1 VSHKKHKKLR
11 TVSELFVLLVAK
23 KTYRDFTK
31 LYITLRKSLWLFGT
45 RYRARGKLQKM
56 LQTRFLLTGVSLFL
70 AALFLTS
77 CKSDYQASQRQNQR
91 PGQGEARK
99 VKTTT
104 VAETPFGETVTAN
117 GTLAAYDQTTVSVKV
132 PGRIRT
138 ISVDLGSVVSKG
150 QTIAVLD
157 SADYSL
163 RVQQSEASLA
173 QARARLGLA
182 PDGTDDRVDPEQT
195 ATVRQA
201 RAVLDEARY
210 NRDRAARLVE
220 QGVIAK
226 AEFDTATATFKV
238 AEGRYQDAYEE
249 IRNRQG
255 VLAQRRSELALAR
268 QQLKDTAVVAPL
280 DGIVQE
286 KRTSVGEYLA
296 AGAPVVNI
304 VRMDPLR
311 LRAEIPERE
320 SHTIHTGQDV
330 RVTVEGDTSVF
341 LGKIMRLSPV
351 IAEQN
356 RMLVVEADVRN
367 NGKLRPG
374 SFAHA
379 EIVTNDAKM
388 AVTVPNNAIVT
399 FAGIEKVITVQN
411 GKAVEKPI
419 TTGRRNAEFTE
430 IVAGINVGEKIV
442 VDPGNL
448 QSGQAVEVVD

>member
-1 VSHKKHKKLR
+1 MFQTR
-11 TVSELFVLLVAK
+11 ILLV
-23 KTYRDFTK
+23 
-31 LYITLRKSLWLFGT
+31 I
-45 RYRARGKLQKM
+45 
-56 LQTRFLLTGVSLFL
+56 GVSLL

-77 CKSDYQASQRQNQR
+77 CKSDYQASQRQGQGR
-91 PGQGEARK
+91 QAQGEARK
-99 VKTTT
+99 VKTTA
-104 VAETPFGETVTAN
+104 VVETPFGETVTAN

-138 ISVDLGSVVSKG
+138 ISVDLGSVVSRG
-150 QTIAVLD
+150 QVIAQLD
-157 SADYSL
+157 AEDYRL
-163 RVQQSEASLA
+163 RVQQSEAALA

-182 PDGTDDRVDPEQT
+182 PDGKDDRVDPEQT

-201 RAVLDEARY
+201 RAVLDEARF

-226 AEFDTATATFKV
+226 AEFDAATATFKV

-255 VLAQRRSELALAR
+255 VLAQRKSELALAQ

-320 SHTIHTGQDV
+320 SRAVHTGQDV
-330 RVTVEGDTSVF
+330 RVTVEGDTNVY

-367 NGKLRPG
+367 DGKLRPG
-374 SFAHA
+374 SFAHT
-379 EIVTNDAKM
+379 EIVTNGAKM

-399 FAGIEKVITVQN
+399 FAGIEKVIVVQN
-411 GKAVEKPI
+411 GKALEKPI
-419 TTGRRNAEFTE
+419 TTGRRNTEVTE
-430 IVAGINVGEKIV
+430 IVAGVSVGEKVI

-448 QSGQAVEVVD
+448 QSGQAVEVVE

>member
-1 VSHKKHKKLR
+1 MFERKIY
-11 TVSELFVLLVAK
+11 LLGVP
-23 KTYRDFTK
+23 
-31 LYITLRKSLWLFGT
+31 
-45 RYRARGKLQKM
+45 
-56 LQTRFLLTGVSLFL
+56 LLL
-70 AALFLTS
+70 AALLVTS
-77 CKSDYQASQRQNQR
+77 CKSDYQAQQRQGENR
-91 PGQGEARK
+91 PGGQAGTRQ
-99 VKTTT
+99 VKTMA

-132 PGRIRT
+132 PGRVRV
-138 ISVDLGSVVSKG
+138 ISVDLGSVVSRG
-150 QTIAVLD
+150 MVIAHVD
-157 SADYSL
+157 SEDYRL
-163 RVQQSEASLA
+163 RVQQAEASLA
-173 QARARLGLA
+173 QARARLGL
-182 PDGTDDRVDPEQT
+182 PPQGTDDRVDPEQT

-201 RAVLDEARY
+201 RAVLDEARF
-210 NRDRAARLVE
+210 NRERAARLVE
-220 QGVIAK
+220 QGIIAK
-226 AEFDTATATFKV
+226 AEFDSATATFKV

-311 LRAEIPERE
+311 LRAQVPERE
-320 SHTIHTGQDV
+320 ANAVRTGQDV
-330 RVTVEGDTSVF
+330 RVTIEGDTNVYQ
-341 LGKIMRLSPV
+341 GKIMRLSPV

-356 RMLVVEADVRN
+356 RVLMVEADVRN
-367 NGKLRPG
+367 NGSLRPG
-374 SFAHA
+374 SFVHA

-399 FAGIEKVITVQN
+399 FAGIEKVITIQN

-430 IVAGINVGEKIV
+430 IIAGINVGEKVI

-448 QSGQAVEVVD
+448 QSGQAVEVVE

>member
-1 VSHKKHKKLR
+1 MIRIIPALARARDKLR
-11 TVSELFVLLVAK
+11 RMSV
-23 KTYRDFTK
+23 
-31 LYITLRKSLWLFGT
+31 T
-45 RYRARGKLQKM
+45 RIYLSI
-56 LQTRFLLTGVSLFL
+56 VSLLF
-70 AALFLTS
+70 AALFFAS
-77 CKSDYQASQRQNQR
+77 CKSDYQAQQRQGQGR
-91 PGQGEARK
+91 PGQAAARQ
-99 VKTTT
+99 VRMTA

-132 PGRIRT
+132 PGRVRV
-138 ISVDLGSVVSKG
+138 ISVDLGSVVSQG
-150 QTIAVLD
+150 QVIANVD
-157 SADYSL
+157 SEDYRL
-163 RVQQSEASLA
+163 RVQQAEASLS
-173 QARARLGLA
+173 QARARLGLT
-182 PDGTDDRVDPEQT
+182 PEGSDDRVDPERT

-201 RAVLDEARY
+201 RAMLDEARF
-210 NRDRAARLVE
+210 NRDRAAKLVE
-220 QGVIAK
+220 QGIIAK
-226 AEFDTATATFKV
+226 AEYDSATAVFKV

-255 VLAQRRSELALAR
+255 VLAQRRSEVALAR
-268 QQLKDTAVVAPL
+268 QQLKDTNVVAPIN
-280 DGIVQE
+280 GIVQE

-311 LRAEIPERE
+311 LRAQVPERE
-320 SHTIHTGQDV
+320 SRTIHTGQDV
-330 RVTVEGDTSVF
+330 RVTVEGDTNIY

-399 FAGIEKVITVQN
+399 FAGIEKVIVVQN
-411 GKAVEKPI
+411 GKALEKPI

-430 IVAGINVGEKIV
+430 IVSGINVGEKVI

-448 QSGQAVEVVD
+448 QSGQAVEVIE

>member
-1 VSHKKHKKLR
+1 M
-11 TVSELFVLLVAK
+11 A
-23 KTYRDFTK
+23 
-31 LYITLRKSLWLFGT
+31 
-45 RYRARGKLQKM
+45 RAHGKLPWM
-56 LQTRFLLTGVSLFL
+56 SQTKILWISVPIIL
-70 AALFLTS
+70 AALFFTS
-77 CKSDYQASQRQNQR
+77 CKSDYQAQQRQ
-91 PGQGEARK
+91 GQGRPAAAARQ
-99 VKTTT
+99 VKTTA

-132 PGRIRT
+132 PGRVRV
-138 ISVDLGSVVSKG
+138 ISVDLGSVVSRG
-150 QTIAVLD
+150 QVIANVD
-157 SADYSL
+157 SEDYRL
-163 RVQQSEASLA
+163 RVQQAEASLA
-173 QARARLGLA
+173 QARARLGLS
-182 PDGTDDRVDPEQT
+182 PEGNDDRVDPEQT

-201 RAVLDEARY
+201 RAVLDEARF

-220 QGVIAK
+220 QGIIAK
-226 AEFDTATATFKV
+226 AEFDSATAVFKV

-255 VLAQRRSELALAR
+255 VLAQRKSEVALAR
-268 QQLKDTAVVAPL
+268 QQLKDTNVVAPI
-280 DGIVQE
+280 DGVVQE

-311 LRAEIPERE
+311 LRAQVPERE
-320 SHTIHTGQDV
+320 SRAIHTGQDV
-330 RVTVEGDTSVF
+330 RVTVEGDTNIY

-356 RMLVVEADVRN
+356 RMLMVEADVRN

-399 FAGIEKVITVQN
+399 FAGIEKVIVVQN
-411 GKAVEKPI
+411 GKALEKPI

-430 IVAGINVGEKIV
+430 IVSGISVGEKVI

>member
-1 VSHKKHKKLR
+1 M
-11 TVSELFVLLVAK
+11 SE
-23 KTYRDFTK
+23 
-31 LYITLRKSLWLFGT
+31 
-45 RYRARGKLQKM
+45 ARIYVV
-56 LQTRFLLTGVSLFL
+56 GVPLIL
-70 AALFLTS
+70 AAIFFAACS
-77 CKSDYQASQRQNQR
+77 KDEPQASQRQQQGG
-91 PGQGEARK
+91 PGAAKPARQ
-99 VKTTT
+99 VKTAA
-104 VAETPFGETVTAN
+104 VAETPFGETVTAT
-117 GTLAAYDQTTVSVKV
+117 GTLAAYEQTTVSVKV
-132 PGRIRT
+132 PGRVRVL
-138 ISVDLGSVVSKG
+138 SVDLGSVVSRG
-150 QTIAVLD
+150 QVIAQVD
-157 SADYSL
+157 SEDYRL
-163 RVQQSEASLA
+163 RVQQAEASLA
-173 QARARLGLA
+173 QARARLGLT
-182 PDGTDDRVDPEQT
+182 PDGTNDRVDPEQT
-195 ATVRQA
+195 STVRQA
-201 RAVLDEARY
+201 RAVLDEAKF
-210 NRDRAARLVE
+210 NRDRAAKLVE

-226 AEFDTATATFKV
+226 AEFDSAVSIFKV

-268 QQLKDTAVVAPL
+268 QQLKDTAVAAPI

-311 LRAEIPERE
+311 LKAEIPERE
-320 SHTIHTGQDV
+320 SRAVHTGQDV
-330 RVTVEGDTSVF
+330 RVTVEGDTNVY

-356 RMLVVEADVRN
+356 RMLLVEADVRN
-367 NGKLRPG
+367 TGSLRPG

-388 AVTVPNNAIVT
+388 AVTVPNSAIVT

-430 IVAGINVGEKIV
+430 IVAGISVGEKVV

>member
-1 VSHKKHKKLR
+1 M
-11 TVSELFVLLVAK
+11 SES
-23 KTYRDFTK
+23 KTY
-31 LYITLRKSLWLFGT
+31 LI
-45 RYRARGKLQKM
+45 AVP
-56 LQTRFLLTGVSLFL
+56 LLL
-70 AALFLTS
+70 AALFVTS
-77 CKSDYQASQRQNQR
+77 CKSDYQAQQRQGQGR
-91 PGQGEARK
+91 PGDNSAARQ
-99 VKTTT
+99 VKTTA

-132 PGRIRT
+132 PGRVRV
-138 ISVDLGSVVSKG
+138 ISVDLGSVVTRG
-150 QTIAVLD
+150 QIIAHVD
-157 SADYSL
+157 SEDYRL
-163 RVQQSEASLA
+163 RVQQAEASLA
-173 QARARLGLA
+173 QARARLGLP

-201 RAVLDEARY
+201 RAVLDEARF
-210 NRDRAARLVE
+210 NRDRSEQLVR
-220 QGVIAK
+220 QGIIAK
-226 AEFDTATATFKV
+226 AEFDSATAVFKV

-255 VLAQRRSELALAR
+255 ILAQRRSELALAR
-268 QQLKDTAVVAPL
+268 QQLKDTAVLAPL
-280 DGIVQE
+280 DGIVEE
-286 KRTSVGEYLA
+286 KLTSVGEFLA

-311 LRAEIPERE
+311 LRAQIPERE
-320 SHTIHTGQDV
+320 SHTVRTGQSV
-330 RVTVEGDTSVF
+330 RVTVEGDTNVYV
-341 LGKIMRLSPV
+341 GQIMRLSPV

-388 AVTVPNNAIVT
+388 AVTVPNSAIVT
-399 FAGIEKVITVQN
+399 FAGIEKVITVQD

-430 IVAGINVGEKIV
+430 IVAGINVGEKVV

>member
-1 VSHKKHKKLR
+1 
-11 TVSELFVLLVAK
+11 
-23 KTYRDFTK
+23 
-31 LYITLRKSLWLFGT
+31 
-45 RYRARGKLQKM
+45 
-56 LQTRFLLTGVSLFL
+56 VSLLL
-70 AALFLTS
+70 AALFFTS
-77 CKSDYQASQRQNQR
+77 CKSDYQASTRQ
-91 PGQGEARK
+91 GQGRAGDKSPRQ
-99 VKTTT
+99 VKTAT

-117 GTLAAYDQTTVSVKV
+117 GTLAAFDQTTVSVKV
-132 PGRIRT
+132 PGRVRA
-138 ISVDLGSVVSKG
+138 ISVDLGSVVSQG
-150 QTIAVLD
+150 QVIANVD
-157 SADYSL
+157 SQDYVL
-163 RVQQSEASLA
+163 RVQQAEASLA

-182 PDGTDDRVDPEQT
+182 PEGTDDRIDPEQT

-255 VLAQRRSELALAR
+255 ILAQRRSELALAR

-280 DGIVQE
+280 NGIVQE

-311 LRAEIPERE
+311 LRAEVPERE
-320 SHTIHTGQDV
+320 SHTVHTGQDV
-330 RVTVEGDTSVF
+330 RVTVEGDTTIY

-399 FAGIEKVITVQN
+399 FAGIEKVIVVLN
-411 GKAVEKPI
+411 GKALEKPI
-419 TTGRRNAEFTE
+419 TTGRRNTDFTE
-430 IVAGINVGEKIV
+430 IVAGINVGEKVI

-448 QSGQAVEVVD
+448 QSGQAVEVVE

>member
-1 VSHKKHKKLR
+1 
-11 TVSELFVLLVAK
+11 
-23 KTYRDFTK
+23 
-31 LYITLRKSLWLFGT
+31 
-45 RYRARGKLQKM
+45 M
-56 LQTRFLLTGVSLFL
+56 L
-70 AALFLTS
+70 AALFLTA
-77 CKSDYQASQRQNQR
+77 CKSDYQASSRQ
-91 PGQGEARK
+91 GQGRTGEAKASRQ
-99 VKTTT
+99 VKTAV

-117 GTLAAYDQTTVSVKV
+117 GTLAAFDQTTVSVKV
-132 PGRIRT
+132 PGRVRT
-138 ISVDLGSVVSKG
+138 ISVDLGSVVTRG
-150 QTIAVLD
+150 QVIAQVD
-157 SADYSL
+157 SEDYRL

-255 VLAQRRSELALAR
+255 ILAQRRSELALAR
-268 QQLKDTAVVAPL
+268 QQLKDTSVIAPL

-304 VRMDPLR
+304 VRIDPLR

-320 SHTIHTGQDV
+320 SHTVRTGQDV
-330 RVTVEGDTSVF
+330 RVNVEGDPNVYV
-341 LGKIMRLSPV
+341 GKIMRLSPV

-356 RMLVVEADVRN
+356 RMLIVEADVRN
-367 NGKLRPG
+367 DGKLRPG

-399 FAGIEKVITVQN
+399 FAGIEKVIVVQN
-411 GKAVEKPI
+411 GKALEKPI
-419 TTGRRNAEFTE
+419 TTGRRGNEFTE
-430 IVAGINVGEKIV
+430 IVAGINVGEKVI

-448 QSGQAVEVVD
+448 QSGQPVEVVD

>member
-1 VSHKKHKKLR
+1 MARVKLLQMSGYR
-11 TVSELFVLLVAK
+11 ILL
-23 KTYRDFTK
+23 
-31 LYITLRKSLWLFGT
+31 L
-45 RYRARGKLQKM
+45 
-56 LQTRFLLTGVSLFL
+56 GVSLLL

-77 CKSDYQASQRQNQR
+77 CKSDYQASTRQGR
-91 PGQGEARK
+91 AGDAKPARK
-99 VKTTT
+99 VKITA
-104 VAETPFGETVTAN
+104 VAETPFGETVKAN

-132 PGRIRT
+132 PGRVRM
-138 ISVDLGSVVSKG
+138 ISVDLGSVVSRG
-150 QTIAVLD
+150 QVIAQVD
-157 SADYSL
+157 SEDYRL
-163 RVQQSEASLA
+163 RVQQADASLA

-201 RAVLDEARY
+201 RAVLDEARHS
-210 NRDRAARLVE
+210 RDRAARLVE

-226 AEFDTATATFKV
+226 AEFDSATATFKV

-286 KRTSVGEYLA
+286 KRTSIGEYLA

-304 VRMDPLR
+304 VRMDPL
-311 LRAEIPERE
+311 
-320 SHTIHTGQDV
+320 
-330 RVTVEGDTSVF
+330 
-341 LGKIMRLSPV
+341 RLSPV

-367 NGKLRPG
+367 NGTLRPG

-388 AVTVPNNAIVT
+388 AVTVPNSTIVT
-399 FAGIEKVITVQN
+399 FAGIEKVIVVQN
-411 GKAVEKPI
+411 GKALERPI

-430 IVAGINVGEKIV
+430 IMAGISVGEKVI

>member
-1 VSHKKHKKLR
+1 MSKTLLLLLAL
-11 TVSELFVLLVAK
+11 SLF
-23 KTYRDFTK
+23 
-31 LYITLRKSLWLFGT
+31 
-45 RYRARGKLQKM
+45 
-56 LQTRFLLTGVSLFL
+56 GVSLS
-70 AALFLTS
+70 S
-77 CKSDYQASQRQNQR
+77 CKSDYPASARQGR
-91 PGQGEARK
+91 PGESGAARQ
-99 VKTTT
+99 VKT
-104 VAETPFGETVTAN
+104 VAVVEAPFGESVTAN
-117 GTLAAYDQTTVSVKV
+117 GTLAAFDQTTVSVKV
-132 PGRIRT
+132 PGRLRT
-138 ISVDLGSVVSKG
+138 ITVDLGTVVRQG
-150 QTIAVLD
+150 QVIAQVD
-157 SADYSL
+157 PEDYRL
-163 RVQQSEASLA
+163 RVQQAEAALA
-173 QARARLGLA
+173 QARARLGLS
-182 PDGTDDRVDPEQT
+182 PDGTDDKVDPEQT

-201 RAVLDEARY
+201 RAVLDEARF
-210 NRDRAARLVE
+210 NRDRAAKLVE

-226 AEFDTATATFKV
+226 ADFDSANASYKV

-255 VLAQRRSELALAR
+255 VLAQRRSEVALAR
-268 QQLKDTAVVAPL
+268 QQLKDTSVIAPL

-320 SHTIHTGQDV
+320 SRNVHTGQHV
-330 RVTVEGDTSVF
+330 RVTVEGNPSIYV
-341 LGKIMRLSPV
+341 GQIMRLSPV

-367 NGKLRPG
+367 DGKLRPG

-399 FAGIEKVITVQN
+399 FAGIQKVIVVQN
-411 GKAVEKPI
+411 GKALEKPI
-419 TTGRRNAEFTE
+419 TTGRKNGEFTE
-430 IVAGINVGEKIV
+430 IVAGINVGEKVI

-448 QSGQAVEVVD
+448 QSGQSVEVLD

>member
-1 VSHKKHKKLR
+1 MARDKLHR
-11 TVSELFVLLVAK
+11 MFQSRILL
-23 KTYRDFTK
+23 
-31 LYITLRKSLWLFGT
+31 L
-45 RYRARGKLQKM
+45 
-56 LQTRFLLTGVSLFL
+56 GVSLIL

-77 CKSDYQASQRQNQR
+77 CKSDYQASQRQVR
-91 PGQGEARK
+91 PDAKTPRK
-99 VKTTT
+99 VKTTA
-104 VAETPFGETVTAN
+104 VAETPFGETITAN

-132 PGRIRT
+132 PGRVRT
-138 ISVDLGSVVSKG
+138 ISVDLGTVVSRG
-150 QTIAVLD
+150 QTIAVVD
-157 SADYSL
+157 SEDYRL
-163 RVQQSEASLA
+163 RVQQAEASLA

-182 PDGTDDRVDPEQT
+182 PEGTDDRVDPEKT

-210 NRDRAARLVE
+210 ARDRAARLVE

-255 VLAQRRSELALAR
+255 ILAQRRSELSLAR
-268 QQLKDTAVVAPL
+268 QQLKDTAVIAPL

-286 KRTSVGEYLA
+286 KKVSVGEYLA
-296 AGAPVVNI
+296 AGAPVVDI
-304 VRMDPLR
+304 VKMDPLR
-311 LRAEIPERE
+311 LQAQIPERE
-320 SHTIHTGQDV
+320 SQTVRTGQDV
-330 RVTVEGDTSVF
+330 RVTVEGDQTVY

-356 RMLVVEADVRN
+356 RVLMVEADVRN
-367 NGKLRPG
+367 NGRLRPG

-399 FAGIEKVITVQN
+399 FAGIEKVIVVQN
-411 GKAVEKPI
+411 GKALEKAI
-419 TTGRRNAEFTE
+419 TTGRRGAEFTE
-430 IVAGINVGEKIV
+430 IMSGISVGEKV
-442 VDPGNL
+442 VIDPGNL
-448 QSGQAVEVVD
+448 QSGQPVEVEE

>member
-1 VSHKKHKKLR
+1 
-11 TVSELFVLLVAK
+11 
-23 KTYRDFTK
+23 
-31 LYITLRKSLWLFGT
+31 
-45 RYRARGKLQKM
+45 M
-56 LQTRFLLTGVSLFL
+56 LGVSLLL

-77 CKSDYQASQRQNQR
+77 CKSDYQASTRQERGGDNR
-91 PGQGEARK
+91 PARQ
-99 VKTTT
+99 VKTA
-104 VAETPFGETVTAN
+104 VVSETPFGETVTAN

-132 PGRIRT
+132 PGRVRMIN
-138 ISVDLGSVVSKG
+138 VDLGSVVSRG
-150 QTIAVLD
+150 QVIALVD
-157 SADYSL
+157 SEDYRL
-163 RVQQSEASLA
+163 RVQQAEASLA

-201 RAVLDEARY
+201 RAVLDEARH

-226 AEFDTATATFKV
+226 AEFETATATFKV

-255 VLAQRRSELALAR
+255 ILAQRRSELALAR

-286 KRTSVGEYLA
+286 KLTSIGEFLA

-320 SHTIHTGQDV
+320 SQTVRTGQDV
-330 RVTVEGDTSVF
+330 RVNVEGDPNVYV
-341 LGKIMRLSPV
+341 GKIMRLSPV

-399 FAGIEKVITVQN
+399 FAGIEKVIVVQN
-411 GKAVEKPI
+411 GKALEKPI
-419 TTGRRNAEFTE
+419 TTGRRSTDFTE
-430 IVAGINVGEKIV
+430 IVAGISVGEKVI

>member
-1 VSHKKHKKLR
+1 MPDAQYFSAWKWKAL
-11 TVSELFVLLVAK
+11 LLV
-23 KTYRDFTK
+23 
-31 LYITLRKSLWLFGT
+31 TLSSLSL
-45 RYRARGKLQKM
+45 
-56 LQTRFLLTGVSLFL
+56 SLFS
-70 AALFLTS
+70 S
-77 CKSDYQASQRQNQR
+77 CKSDYPASARQSR
-91 PGQGEARK
+91 AGDGKSARQ
-99 VKTTT
+99 VKTTA
-104 VAETPFGETVTAN
+104 VVETPFGETVNAN
-117 GTLAAYDQTTVSVKV
+117 GTLAAFDQTTVSVKV
-132 PGRIRT
+132 PGRLKT
-138 ISVDLGSVVSKG
+138 IAVDLGSVVSKG
-150 QTIAVLD
+150 QVIAQVE
-157 SADYSL
+157 SEDYRL
-163 RVQQSEASLA
+163 RIQQAEASLA

-182 PDGTDDRVDPEQT
+182 PDGADDKVDPEQT

-201 RAVLDEARY
+201 RAVLDEARF
-210 NRDRAARLVE
+210 NRDRAAKLVE
-220 QGVIAK
+220 QGIIAK
-226 AEFDTATATFKV
+226 AEFDTANAGFKV

-255 VLAQRRSELALAR
+255 VLAQRRSEVALAR

-286 KRTSVGEYLA
+286 KRASTGEYLA

-320 SHTIHTGQDV
+320 SQTVRPGQNV
-330 RVTVEGDTSVF
+330 RVTVDGDANVYVGQIT
-341 LGKIMRLSPV
+341 RLSPV

-374 SFAHA
+374 AFAHA

-399 FAGIEKVITVQN
+399 FAGIEKVLIVQN

-419 TTGRRNAEFTE
+419 TTGRRGTEFTE
-430 IVAGINVGEKIV
+430 IVSGINIGEKVILE
-442 VDPGNL
+442 PGNL
-448 QSGQAVEVVD
+448 QTGQEVQVVD

>member
-1 VSHKKHKKLR
+1 M
-11 TVSELFVLLVAK
+11 F
-23 KTYRDFTK
+23 
-31 LYITLRKSLWLFGT
+31 
-45 RYRARGKLQKM
+45 
-56 LQTRFLLTGVSLFL
+56 QTRIPLLGVSLLL

-77 CKSDYQASQRQNQR
+77 CKSDYQASTRQQPGGGNQ
-91 PGQGEARK
+91 PARK
-99 VKTTT
+99 VKTAA
-104 VAETPFGETVTAN
+104 VSETPFGETVTAN

-132 PGRIRT
+132 PGRVRM
-138 ISVDLGSVVSKG
+138 ISVDLGSVVSRG
-150 QTIAVLD
+150 QVIAHVD
-157 SADYSL
+157 SEDYRL
-163 RVQQSEASLA
+163 RVQQAEASLA

-182 PDGTDDRVDPEQT
+182 PDGPNDRVDPEQT

-201 RAVLDEARY
+201 RAVLDEARH

-255 VLAQRRSELALAR
+255 ILAQRRSELALAR

-286 KRTSVGEYLA
+286 KLTSIGEFLA

-320 SHTIHTGQDV
+320 SQSVRTGQDV
-330 RVTVEGDTSVF
+330 RVNIEGDPNVYV
-341 LGKIMRLSPV
+341 GKIMRLSPV

-399 FAGIEKVITVQN
+399 FAGIEKVIVVQN
-411 GKAVEKPI
+411 GKALEKPI
-419 TTGRRNAEFTE
+419 TTGRRSTEFTE
-430 IVAGINVGEKIV
+430 IVAGINVGEKVI

>member
-1 VSHKKHKKLR
+1 MS
-11 TVSELFVLLVAK
+11 
-23 KTYRDFTK
+23 
-31 LYITLRKSLWLFGT
+31 
-45 RYRARGKLQKM
+45 
-56 LQTRFLLTGVSLFL
+56 QTRILLTGVSLLL

-77 CKSDYQASQRQNQR
+77 CKSDYNAAARQ
-91 PGQGEARK
+91 GQNRGADKAARQ
-99 VKTTT
+99 VKTAT

-117 GTLAAYDQTTVSVKV
+117 GTLAAFDQTTVSVKV
-132 PGRIRT
+132 PGRVRT
-138 ISVDLGSVVSKG
+138 ISVDLGSVVSQG
-150 QTIAVLD
+150 QVIAQVD
-157 SADYSL
+157 SQDYVL
-163 RVQQSEASLA
+163 RVQQADAALA

-182 PDGTDDRVDPEQT
+182 PEGTDDRIDPEQT

-226 AEFDTATATFKV
+226 AEFDAATATFKV

-255 VLAQRRSELALAR
+255 ILAQRRSELALAR
-268 QQLKDTAVVAPL
+268 QQLKDTAVIAPL
-280 DGIVQE
+280 NGIVQE
-286 KRTSVGEYLA
+286 KRTSIGEYLA

-304 VRMDPLR
+304 VKMDPLR
-311 LRAEIPERE
+311 LRAEVPERE
-320 SHTIHTGQDV
+320 SHAVHSGQDV
-330 RVTVEGDTSVF
+330 RVTVEGDANVYV
-341 LGKIMRLSPV
+341 GKITRLSPV

-399 FAGIEKVITVQN
+399 FAGIEKVIVVQN
-411 GKAVEKPI
+411 GKALEKPI
-419 TTGRRNAEFTE
+419 TTGRRASDFTE
-430 IVAGINVGEKIV
+430 VVAGINVGEKVI

-448 QSGQAVEVVD
+448 QSGQAVEVVE